1 MLKNQPMKSLLITLL
16 LFTAT
21 FSFSQEPT
29 EETNSIENQ
38 FDKIYRV
45 STTYQSYKVISKDS
59 YQSLKSNVLDS
70 LKSSK
75 MIISK
80 KDILLNAEKENIEKN
95 KILLSKTQLDL
106 EAALIK
112 ENSISVAGLQLS
124 KVTYNLILWSIVIIL
139 LLALSYFIFKFTR
152 SNVLT
157 REAKDNLAE
166 IEEEFEKHR
175 KNTLDKEQK
184 LRRQLQDEI
193 NKQRNS

>member
-95 KILLSKTQLDL
+95 KTLLSKTQLDL

>member
-1 MLKNQPMKSLLITLL
+1 MKSLLITLL
-16 LFTAT
+16 IFTAT
-21 FSFSQEPT
+21 ISFSQET
-29 EETNSIENQ
+29 VEETNSIENQ

-95 KILLSKTQLDL
+95 KVLLSKTKLDL
-106 EAALIK
+106 EASLIK

>member
-1 MLKNQPMKSLLITLL
+1 MKSLLITLL
-16 LFTAT
+16 IFTAT
-21 FSFSQEPT
+21 ISFSQET
-29 EETNSIENQ
+29 VEETNSIENQ

-95 KILLSKTQLDL
+95 KILLSKTKLDL
-106 EAALIK
+106 EASLIK

-139 LLALSYFIFKFTR
+139 LLALSYFIFKFTWR
-152 SNVLT
+152 L
-157 REAKDNLAE
+157 
-166 IEEEFEKHR
+166 
-175 KNTLDKEQK
+175 
-184 LRRQLQDEI
+184 
-193 NKQRNS
+193 

>member
-1 MLKNQPMKSLLITLL
+1 MRSLLITLL
-16 LFTAT
+16 LITT
-21 FSFSQEPT
+21 TISFSQET
-29 EETNSIENQ
+29 VEETNSIENQ

-59 YQSLKSNVLDS
+59 YQDLKSNVLDS

-75 MIISK
+75 KIISE

-95 KILLSKTQLDL
+95 KILLSKTQLEL

-112 ENSISVAGLQLS
+112 ENSISVAGFHLS

-139 LLALSYFIFKFTR
+139 LLALSYFIFKFSR

-157 REAKDNLAE
+157 REAKNNLAD

-175 KNTLDKEQK
+175 KNTLEKEQK

>member
-1 MLKNQPMKSLLITLL
+1 MKSLLITLL

-95 KILLSKTQLDL
+95 KTLLSKTQLDL

>member
-1 MLKNQPMKSLLITLL
+1 MKSLLITLL
-16 LFTAT
+16 IFTAT
-21 FSFSQEPT
+21 ISFSQET
-29 EETNSIENQ
+29 VEETNSIENQ

-95 KILLSKTQLDL
+95 KILLSKTKLDL
-106 EAALIK
+106 EASLIK